1 MNKKENVLMNLKND
15 GYKKNNKGT
24 NFYDDITTPIYT
36 QGLGHKDNIVK
47 Y

>member
-1 MNKKENVLMNLKND
+1 MNRKENCIDELEND
-15 GYKKNNKGT
+15 GYKKNKGT
-24 NFYDDITTPIYT
+24 YFYDDITTPIYT